1 MGLTGGSDGGVQ
13 AANIVLAGLVHLLLL
28 FALVRDATGSPRAG
42 ALAAWSL
49 ALLPV
54 HIRMSPT
61 ESFFPLAA
69 ALLLGSMLALRAF
82 AARADIPR
90 AILAACLVALTVQSA
105 KAYNLQ
111 AALGLGV
118 YLLALLR
125 GGRIRFRPLVVAAG
139 LFTVLCAP
147 HYVRLFI
154 EPVQAGSY
162 LPETL
167 AEYGMQV
174 TTNNLFF
181 DGSATPLLLLLA
193 WPLGILLTL
202 RTGRR
207 GATDLLLLLF
217 GFSLVFTAS
226 DPGDETWP
234 TRVRM
239 QMNLAPFIAA
249 MAGIALHSCTRRAAG
264 RLVVAALVAASLW
277 QVPAQDA
284 LVREVLV
291 PGQEARYLAR
301 TIPRLPPLDVVVTV
315 DHTLPIHAVRRGDP
329 VETHFPLH
337 LLRLHQ
343 GRDVEWARLSRFLEG
358 AASGEDRR
366 VVFYLSAT
374 ASARLPEELRR
385 GGTGAGLRPEV
396 AAALEGLILTPIPGT
411 EAQLPAVNPDRVRN
425 HYSRSEIPVG
435 FYWVEVRESGPDG

>member
-1 MGLTGGSDGGVQ
+1 
-13 AANIVLAGLVHLLLL
+13 
-28 FALVRDATGSPRAG
+28 
-42 ALAAWSL
+42 
-49 ALLPV
+49 
-54 HIRMSPT
+54 MSPT

-82 AARADIPR
+82 ATRADVPR

-118 YLLALLR
+118 YLLALMR
-125 GGRIRFRPLVVAAG
+125 GGRVRIKPLVVAAG
-139 LFTVLCAP
+139 LFTILCAA
-147 HYVRLFI
+147 HYTRLFT

-174 TTNNLFF
+174 STNNLFF
-181 DGSATPLLLLLA
+181 DGGATPLLLLLA
-193 WPLGILLTL
+193 WPLGVLLVL
-202 RTGRR
+202 RSGRR
-207 GATDLLLLLF
+207 GALDLLLLLF

-234 TRVRM
+234 TRIRM

-249 MAGIALHSCTRRAAG
+249 MAGIALH
-264 RLVVAALVAASLW
+264 VVARRPVGRIVLAALAAASLW
-277 QVPAQDA
+277 QVPAHDA
-284 LVREVLV
+284 LVQEVLV
-291 PGQEARYLAR
+291 PGREARYLAQ
-301 TIPRLPPLDVVVTV
+301 TIPQLPPMDVLVTV

-343 GRDVEWARLSRFLEG
+343 GRAVEWVRLSRFLEG
-358 AASGEDRR
+358 PAPAGDQR
-366 VVFYLSAT
+366 VVFYLSTT

-385 GGTGAGLRPEV
+385 GGTGDGLRPTV
-396 AAALEGLILTPIPGT
+396 AEALSRLILVPIPGT
-411 EAQLPAVNPDRVRN
+411 ETQIPAVNPDKVRN
-425 HYSRSEIPVG
+425 HYSAGEIPVG
-435 FYWVEVRESGPDG
+435 FYWVEVRASGPDG